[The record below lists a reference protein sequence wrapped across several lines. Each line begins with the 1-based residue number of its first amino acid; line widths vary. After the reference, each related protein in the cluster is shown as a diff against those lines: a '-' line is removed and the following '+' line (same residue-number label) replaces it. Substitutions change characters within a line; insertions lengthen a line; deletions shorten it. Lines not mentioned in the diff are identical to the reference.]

1 LFKGEL
7 FMADEKI
14 VLLVDDDD
22 ELVEV
27 MTTILEVENYK
38 VYRAENGRQAFE
50 LLQNIKPNLIV
61 MDVMME
67 TINDGIETA
76 QKLKADDKFNKIPI
90 IMLTNVNKELPL
102 NISSDESFLPVE
114 LFLEKPLV
122 PTTFLVN
129 VKKLII

>member
-1 LFKGEL
+1 LFKGGL

>member
-1 LFKGEL
+1 
-7 FMADEKI
+7 MADEKI